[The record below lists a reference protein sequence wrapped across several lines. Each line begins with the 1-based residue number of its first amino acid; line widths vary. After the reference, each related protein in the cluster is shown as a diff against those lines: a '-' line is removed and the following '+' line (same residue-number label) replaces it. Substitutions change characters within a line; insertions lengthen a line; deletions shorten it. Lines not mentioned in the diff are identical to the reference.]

1 MIDGALRLRERP
13 LRRRLLVLV
22 AEERD
27 VTYEVVRL
35 LCEMEGASVLRA
47 MTARAAIALARV
59 GQPDLILMDTCLA
72 DGNSTRAVRALR
84 RDAWTRSIPIETLS
98 SGWGGA
104 GPTNPSEVLRALRR
118 RLTGLSPLPGRRG
131 RGGPRPRPR

>member
-13 LRRRLLVLV
+13 SRRRPLVLV

-27 VTYEVVRL
+27 ATYEVVRL
-35 LCEMEGASVLRA
+35 LCEMEGACVLRA
-47 MTARAAIALARV
+47 MTGPAAIALARV
-59 GQPDLILMDTCLA
+59 GQPDLILMDDFLA

-84 RDAWTRSIPIETLS
+84 EDARTRGIPIEKLS

-104 GPTNPSEVLRALRR
+104 GPTDPSKVLRALRR
-118 RLTGLSPLPGRRG
+118 RLTGPSPSPGRRG
-131 RGGPRPRPR
+131 RGGLRLRPR